1 MDGQKVLREEVQ
13 LQQGSLMRLTS
24 RVEARVSFSAI
35 GVNTA
40 YCVNFVAVMK

>member
-24 RVEARVSFSAI
+24 RVEAAAFA
-35 GVNTA
+35 T
-40 YCVNFVAVMK
+40 F